1 MIVTAAQNCRIM
13 EMRKHHLS
21 TIVNGK
27 IMYIIDGKQIT
38 EQEFDAM
45 FPVPTKV
52 VMDFDKKYMKGENID
67 STSNWMH
74 KSKS

>member
-1 MIVTAAQNCRIM
+1 MIVTASQNCRIM
-13 EMRKHHLS
+13 EMRRQTLS
-21 TIVNGK
+21 TITNGK
-27 IMYIIDGKQIT
+27 IMYVVDGLEIT
-38 EQEFDAM
+38 QQEFDAM